1 MKALLFLSPRFV
13 YAPFAPTIPEAGP
26 PPLPQEVR
34 EAVVV
39 FVHCE
44 EGDVQRRASI
54 FSRLLKQIKWLAGKR
69 GFRSVVLH
77 SFTHL
82 SSSKAPPDFA
92 QAFLE
97 ELAGRLQ
104 KNGYQVAITPFGYT
118 CSWELAV
125 YGESLAKV
133 FVSF

>member
-1 MKALLFLSPRFV
+1 MKALLFLASRFA

-26 PPLPQEVR
+26 PPPPQEVE
-34 EAVVV
+34 EAVVA

-44 EGDVQRRASI
+44 EEDVQKRASV
-54 FSRLLKQIKWLAGKR
+54 FSRLLKQVKWLAGKR
-69 GFRSVVLH
+69 GLRNVVLH

-82 SSSKAPPDFA
+82 STSKAPPDFA
-92 QAFLE
+92 QDFLE
-97 ELAGRLQ
+97 ELAGRLR
-104 KNGYQVAITPFGYT
+104 KNGYQVAVTPFGYT